1 MPKVQRILIDERE
14 VPAGLRS
21 LTRIRSFSEI
31 RNGILNTIQR
41 TKEIYQDAKIFYAH
55 SNITFQQ
62 AFLERNP
69 KLLPYDE
76 KDVDLVLSPESCL
89 PWNLIDGIAKN
100 IEADLELSK
109 DVRKWIRK
117 IKVKSNHFHVV
128 GKSKHLHVHPSAT
141 VYPGVVFDTTS
152 GPVIVDK
159 DVKITSFSFIE
170 GPVYIGP
177 NSHID
182 NVRIT
187 GATSI
192 GATCRI
198 GGEVGTCLIGDFT
211 NKHHEGFL
219 GHSILG
225 SWVNIG
231 ALATTS
237 DLKNNYG
244 VVKIREEQD
253 ECITGSIK
261 FGSVIGDYCKI
272 AIGVMLNTGTVIDFG
287 SNVVSSRIGGYISP
301 FTWAESGQPYI
312 LDLFLRDARKIMAR
326 RNKELTLSETELIR
340 ILYESKVKK

>member
-31 RNGILNTIQR
+31 RNGIFNSIERIKGQHS
-41 TKEIYQDAKIFYAH
+41 EAKIYYVH
-55 SNITFQQ
+55 SNPAFQQ

-69 KLLPYDE
+69 KLLPYDD
-76 KDVDLVLSPESCL
+76 KDVDLVLQPESCL
-89 PWNLIDGIAKN
+89 PWNLINGTAKN
-100 IEADLELSK
+100 IESDLELSGELH
-109 DVRKWIRK
+109 KWIRK
-117 IKVKSNHFHVV
+117 LKVKSKSFHVV
-128 GKSKHLHVHPSAT
+128 GKSKHLHVHPTAN

-152 GPVIVDK
+152 GPIVIDK
-159 DVKITSFSFIE
+159 DVKITSFSFVE

-182 NVRIT
+182 NARIT
-187 GATSI
+187 GATTI
-192 GATCRI
+192 GSTCRI
-198 GGEVGTCLIGDFT
+198 GGEVGTSLVGDFT
-211 NKHHEGFL
+211 NKHHEGFI

-244 VVKIREEQD
+244 VVKIREEND

-261 FGSVIGDYCKI
+261 FGSLIADYSKV
-272 AIGVMLNTGTVIDFG
+272 AIGVMLNTGTVVDFG
-287 SNVVSSRIGGYISP
+287 CNVVSSRVSGYLAP

-326 RNKELTLSETELIR
+326 RNRELTLSETELIR

>member
-1 MPKVQRILIDERE
+1 MPKIQRILIDERE

-21 LTRIRSFSEI
+21 LTRIRSFAEI
-31 RNGILNTIQR
+31 RSGILNTIQR
-41 TKEIYQDAKIFYAH
+41 TRESYPDATVFYSH
-55 SNITFQQ
+55 SNPAFQQ

-69 KLLPYDE
+69 KFYAYDK
-76 KDVDLVLSPESCL
+76 KDVDLVLTPESCL
-89 PWNLIDGIAKN
+89 PWNLINGTAKN
-100 IEADLELSK
+100 IESDLELSRE
-109 DVRKWIRK
+109 VQKWIRK
-117 IKVKSNHFHVV
+117 LKVKSNHFHVV

-177 NSHID
+177 NSQID
-182 NVRIT
+182 NARIT
-187 GATSI
+187 GATTI

-198 GGEVGTCLIGDFT
+198 GGEVGTSVIGDFT

-219 GHSILG
+219 GHSIVG

-244 VVKIREEQD
+244 VVKIREEND
-253 ECITGSIK
+253 DCITGSIK
-261 FGSVIGDYCKI
+261 FGSVIADYSKI
-272 AIGVMLNTGTVIDFG
+272 AIGVMLNTGTVVDFG
-287 SNVVSSRIGGYISP
+287 CNVVSPRVSGYVPP
-301 FTWAESGQPYI
+301 FTWVESGQPYI

-326 RNKELTLSETELIR
+326 RNRELTLSETELIR

>member
-31 RNGILNTIQR
+31 RNGILNSIQR

-55 SNITFQQ
+55 SNSAFQQ

-76 KDVDLVLSPESCL
+76 KDVDLILSSESCL
-89 PWNLIDGIAKN
+89 PWNSIDGIAKI
-100 IEADLELSK
+100 IEVDLELSK

-117 IKVKSNHFHVV
+117 LKVKSNHFHVV

-182 NVRIT
+182 NARIT

-192 GATCRI
+192 GTTCRI

-211 NKHHEGFL
+211 NKHHEGF
-219 GHSILG
+219 
-225 SWVNIG
+225 
-231 ALATTS
+231 
-237 DLKNNYG
+237 
-244 VVKIREEQD
+244 
-253 ECITGSIK
+253 
-261 FGSVIGDYCKI
+261 
-272 AIGVMLNTGTVIDFG
+272 
-287 SNVVSSRIGGYISP
+287 
-301 FTWAESGQPYI
+301 
-312 LDLFLRDARKIMAR
+312 
-326 RNKELTLSETELIR
+326 
-340 ILYESKVKK
+340 

>member
-1 MPKVQRILIDERE
+1 MPKIQRILIDERE

-41 TKEIYQDAKIFYAH
+41 TKELYSDAKIYYIH
-55 SNITFQQ
+55 SNPAFQQ
-62 AFLERNP
+62 AFLERNS
-69 KLLPYDE
+69 KLLPYDG
-76 KDVDLVLSPESCL
+76 KDVDLVLSPDSCL
-89 PWNLIDGIAKN
+89 PWNLIDGTAKN
-100 IEADLELSK
+100 IESDLGLSK
-109 DVRKWIRK
+109 EIQKWIRK
-117 IKVKSNHFHVV
+117 IKVKANHFHVV
-128 GKSKHLHVHPSAT
+128 GKSKHLHVHPSA
-141 VYPGVVFDTTS
+141 VIYPGVVFDTTS
-152 GPVIVDK
+152 GPIVVDK
-159 DVKITSFSFIE
+159 DAKITSFSFIE

-177 NSHID
+177 TSQID
-182 NVRIT
+182 NARIT

-198 GGEVGTCLIGDFT
+198 GGEVGTSLIGDFT

-219 GHSILG
+219 GHSIVG

-244 VVKIREEQD
+244 VVKIREEND

-261 FGSVIGDYCKI
+261 FGSVIADYSKI
-272 AIGVMLNTGTVIDFG
+272 AIGVMLNTGTVVDFG
-287 SNVVSSRIGGYISP
+287 SNVVASRVSGYVSP

-326 RNKELTLSETELIR
+326 RNRELTLSETELIR